1 VAIEF
6 TTISFP
12 VEGGPFDGKE
22 MQANGFRVDGGP
34 LCAMSFVLIFLSDL
48 IERRYGGAVE
58 CGVLLVVVLTLLT
71 VVINR
76 DWK

>member
-1 VAIEF
+1 MKLLRSIGLS
-6 TTISFP
+6 ILLLI
-12 VEGGPFDGKE
+12 
-22 MQANGFRVDGGP
+22 P

-48 IERRYGGAVE
+48 IERRYGVAVE
-58 CGVLLVVVLTLLT
+58 CGVLLVIVLSLLT